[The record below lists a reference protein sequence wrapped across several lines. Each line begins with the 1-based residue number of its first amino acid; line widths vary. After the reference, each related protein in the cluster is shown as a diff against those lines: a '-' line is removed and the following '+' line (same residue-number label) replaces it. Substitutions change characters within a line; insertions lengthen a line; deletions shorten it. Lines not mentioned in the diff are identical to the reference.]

1 MHGKNLKEETMLRDL
16 KPTALLHT
24 GQNIKQPEI
33 PLTKAVIED
42 AISASAYPTYYY
54 EQLCDKVSYI
64 KDFSLS
70 VNLATRIG

>member
-42 AISASAYPTYYY
+42 AISASAYPPIITNNCATKFPISKTSHYPLIL
-54 EQLCDKVSYI
+54 QLV
-64 KDFSLS
+64 
-70 VNLATRIG
+70 